1 MSLGLRLLFE
11 LQYIIE
17 IKYLQNFLCVLRGV
31 FFIMLWCSEKWQ
43 LFLKGYSISFV
54 CLVDSFSSRFL
65 ELFLSYFYHCFLGFN
80 IGFIHGISSAKAY
93 LHRHLQRNFQ
103 VFSSIKLV
111 ALFKNCF

>member
-17 IKYLQNFLCVLRGV
+17 IKYLQNFLCVSRGV

-43 LFLKGYSISFV
+43 LFLKGSSISFI

-65 ELFLSYFYHCFLGFN
+65 ELFPSYFYHYFLGFN
-80 IGFIHGISSAKAY
+80 IGFIHGISCAQAY

-111 ALFKNCF
+111 TLFKNCF